1 MQRDA
6 ITLTAGTVE
15 EDGSEFYGTDANGI
29 RWLISLPHSGFG
41 WDAVRAFCRDLVD
54 HLPAVI
60 EPVYDEEADRWYV
73 HRGNYGIPLSR
84 FTFEVIS

>member
-6 ITLTAGTVE
+6 ITLTDGTVG
-15 EDGSEFYGTDANGI
+15 EDGSEFYGRGLDGTL
-29 RWLISLPHSGFG
+29 WLISLPHSGYG
-41 WDAVRAFCRDLVD
+41 WDAARTFCRDLVE

-60 EPVYDEEADRWYV
+60 EPVYDEKADRWYV
-73 HRGNYGIPLSR
+73 HRGNYGIPLSQ